1 MLSLE
6 TADDARRRKT
16 ATTFPLTPLA
26 DAMFQLLV
34 FFMLSAGLSPYS
46 MLLLQS
52 GSSTVPGDDVSRP
65 VVEAPAAPV
74 ESTTWTLEAGRI
86 NANDQPFNFVDL
98 PDLVAGLTAGGVR
111 QIVLIVLPDASV
123 QDLAIVLEALTTA
136 RIGGI
141 QLVRNAP

>member
-6 TADDARRRKT
+6 TEDDARRRKN

-52 GSSTVPGDDVSRP
+52 GTSTIPTQDPGRVAI
-65 VVEAPAAPV
+65 EAAPGQI

-98 PDLVAGLTAGGVR
+98 PDLIAGLTSSGVR
-111 QIVLIVLPDASV
+111 QIVLIILPDASV

-136 RIGGI
+136 QINGI